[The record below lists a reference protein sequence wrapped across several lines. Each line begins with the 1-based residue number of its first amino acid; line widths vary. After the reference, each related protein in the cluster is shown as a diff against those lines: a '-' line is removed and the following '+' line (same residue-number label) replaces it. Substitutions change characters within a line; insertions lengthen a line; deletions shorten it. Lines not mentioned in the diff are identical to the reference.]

1 MYPMLSSSSLLLLLA
16 FIGIFYTG
24 AAQFQVWGQGT
35 PNSALPLGTAN
46 QQSNHG
52 DPSIRGFGSTVAP
65 KLAITLD
72 LLPIGRA
79 MHLQRISWR
88 TPFSTP
94 LYCVSDQS
102 GVRPMFSCLDCN
114 STEFD
119 NLLQAKSLDKSTVA
133 EFAAT
138 WLDSVPINGSM
149 HGKRLVCSVYYD
161 GPNGPS
167 NVSVMSVMDVQFL
180 DEPTIVDEK
189 YHPALNGNKFFS
201 NFPSTLHCKAIGN
214 PPPTQ
219 FSWFI
224 EGSRLF
230 DGPMIALGIDHR
242 LKSIQCQAMN
252 TLYEKMSKVVVVDKL
267 SYPQLSGHN
276 FQSIKT
282 SSVFEP
288 GSNRARMGQQITLLC
303 KATGYP
309 LPKMFWYHK
318 TADGTV
324 KNATCEQNASPTSGH
339 TAADEIVSA
348 CSISL
353 DTYFKSGFY
362 SCAACIAKSANDWA
376 CNRNHGTNDGIQVD
390 IVGPPLVYYEP
401 VTEEKVDANE
411 ARIIVQFCS
420 DPTPNSNDGFQW
432 TIDGQRLL
440 PGERLGSFTAEM
452 PHRNSTY
459 SGCYNAGLMISPLT
473 ESDKKKFVEYR
484 IQNEHGELKK
494 AINLAALIG
503 NGNSSAYTEGDIGL
517 AVGIAVAVL
526 VLILILLTL
535 FLWWRRM
542 ACFTNSKAKQAKVSK
557 QQKKYP
563 INIVPEVMRQ
573 APKPERLPPV
583 SAPHNDL
590 YKPEVTYSWRNAGGG
605 GVGGRVSKEVAP
617 IVYPTQHP
625 GSQTREGLNYAE
637 LDLVKDAAARRP
649 ITTSNLP
656 VEYSRLQPYK
666 PPTSISEISSACS
679 MRLLK
684 LGAKNLFCARAL
696 PFSSSST
703 VCRKMPLSLL
713 NDQEREQHLNELI
726 GQGWKLQEK
735 RDAIQKLFT
744 FGDFN
749 EAFGFMTQIALKA
762 EKMNHHPEWF
772 NVDIT
777 LSTHDCNGLSMKD
790 ITLGKFIEGV
800 AAYFS
805 LSIANVN
812 LSRAEDSCCI
822 SELVKLCI
830 LVTGCVCLARTIPM
844 ERAVE
849 RRLFK
854 RIVNCFIMKVESVL
868 SLDEL
873 CKNLTRYEEY
883 TELKLTTV
891 LRCLRNHPHH
901 FRIEARHGG
910 NYSLM
915 ITWNGLEAHERECE
929 NANAVCK
936 TKMAAEREASGDL
949 TLENF
954 ELPFEAIIMFICREK
969 GGHFTMKEFE
979 KYSTILKNFLQMD
992 KIPIN
997 LQDIYCENNLL
1008 KRSHILFERDGVFH
1022 QQEDC
1027 VTRLL
1032 VLFNNHLWS
1041 QGNHG
1046 MNFKNFYE
1054 AACNASFLSEEV
1066 KRKLHM
1072 ESESSMMKFLC
1083 THKWLF
1089 KIMQRSVDGSDC
1101 IFSFRKLP
1109 SVDGIL
1115 LQAARMKAIAIGKLV
1130 TDLTDQEATD
1140 SKELSVGE
1148 CGEIS
1153 AESQE

>member
-1 MYPMLSSSSLLLLLA
+1 LNYY
-16 FIGIFYTG
+16 FTG

-35 PNSALPLGTAN
+35 PNSALPN
-46 QQSNHG
+46 QQPNHG
-52 DPSIRGFGSTVAP
+52 DPSIRGFGSTIAP

-102 GVRPMFSCLDCN
+102 AVRPVFSCLDCS

-119 NLLQAKSLDKSTVA
+119 NLLHAKSLDKSTVA

-138 WLDSVPINGSM
+138 WLDTVPINGSL
-149 HGKRLVCSVYYD
+149 HGKRLACT
-161 GPNGPS
+161 
-167 NVSVMSVMDVQFL
+167 
-180 DEPTIVDEK
+180 PTIVDEK
-189 YHPALNGNKFFS
+189 YHAALNGNKFFS
-201 NFPSTLHCKAIGN
+201 NFPSTLHCKAVGN

-224 EGSRLF
+224 EGSRMF
-230 DGPMIALGIDHR
+230 DGPMIALGVDHR
-242 LKSIQCQAMN
+242 LK
-252 TLYEKMSKVVVVDKL
+252 T
-267 SYPQLSGHN
+267 YPQLSGHN

-309 LPKMFWYHK
+309 IPKMFWYHK
-318 TADGTV
+318 TADGTI
-324 KNATCEQNASPTSGH
+324 KNATCEQTASPANGH
-339 TAADEIVSA
+339 TSADEIVSA

-362 SCAACIAKSANDWA
+362 WCAACIAKSANDWA
-376 CNRNHGTNDGIQVD
+376 CNRNQGTNDGIQVD

-411 ARIIVQFCS
+411 ARIIAQFCS
-420 DPTPNSNDGFQW
+420 DPAPNANDGLQW

-459 SGCYNAGLMISPLT
+459 SACYNAGLVISPLT

-484 IQNEHGELKK
+484 IQNEYGDLKK

-503 NGNSSAYTEGDIGL
+503 NGNSSAYSEGDIGL
-517 AVGIAVAVL
+517 AVGLAVAVL
-526 VLILILLTL
+526 ITKLNKL
-535 FLWWRRM
+535 
-542 ACFTNSKAKQAKVSK
+542 
-557 QQKKYP
+557 
-563 INIVPEVMRQ
+563 NIVPEVMRQ

-605 GVGGRVSKEVAP
+605 GVGGRPQLLIPPKTSSP

-666 PPTSISEISSACS
+666 PPTSTCS

-684 LGAKNLFCARAL
+684 LGANPFCAKAF

-726 GQGWKLQEK
+726 GQGWKLQDN

-772 NVDIT
+772 NVYNKVDIT
-777 LSTHDCNGLSMKD
+777 LSTHDCSGLSMKD
-790 ITLGKFIEGV
+790 ITLGKFIESV
-800 AAYFS
+800 AALKSSFS
-805 LSIANVN
+805 LGD
-812 LSRAEDSCCI
+812 LC
-822 SELVKLCI
+822 SELTKYDEYANLKV
-830 LVTGCVCLARTIPM
+830 A
-844 ERAVE
+844 AV
-849 RRLFK
+849 L
-854 RIVNCFIMKVESVL
+854 N
-868 SLDEL
+868 
-873 CKNLTRYEEY
+873 
-883 TELKLTTV
+883 
-891 LRCLRNHPHH
+891 CLRENPYH
-901 FRIEARHGG
+901 FSIRESKEKGLLICWSGLDVED
-910 NYSLM
+910 
-915 ITWNGLEAHERECE
+915 NGECE
-929 NANAVCK
+929 SAFSAFKEK
-936 TKMAAEREASGDL
+936 TLAEYEATGDL
-949 TLENF
+949 ASENF
-954 ELPFEAIIMFICREK
+954 EMFFETIIIFIFRER
-969 GGHFTMKEFE
+969 
-979 KYSTILKNFLQMD
+979 D
-992 KIPIN
+992 KIPIS
-997 LQDIYCENNLL
+997 LQEIYCVKNLL
-1008 KRSHILFERDGVFH
+1008 KRSHILFELDGIFY

-1027 VTRLL
+1027 LTRLL
-1032 VLFNNHLWS
+1032 
-1041 QGNHG
+1041 
-1046 MNFKNFYE
+1046 FYE
-1054 AACNASFLSEEV
+1054 AACSASFITEEV
-1066 KRKLHM
+1066 KCKLHM
-1072 ESESSMMKFLC
+1072 ESQSSMMKFLC
-1083 THKWLF
+1083 THSWLF
-1089 KIMQRSVDGSDC
+1089 QVAYNKDDGSEY
-1101 IFSFRKLP
+1101 IFCLRKLP
-1109 SVDGIL
+1109 SVDEIL
-1115 LQAARMKAIAIGKLV
+1115 LHAARMKAITIRELV
-1130 TDLTDQEATD
+1130 TKLEEQEATD
-1140 SKELSVGE
+1140 SKVLSVQKYDGT
-1148 CGEIS
+1148 S
-1153 AESQE
+1153 AELPKE

>member
-1 MYPMLSSSSLLLLLA
+1 MYPLLSSSSLLLLLA

-46 QQSNHG
+46 QQPNHG

-102 GVRPMFSCLDCN
+102 GVRPVFSCLDCN

-161 GPNGPS
+161 GPSGPS

-318 TADGTV
+318 TADGTI

-339 TAADEIVSA
+339 TSADEIVSA

-362 SCAACIAKSANDWA
+362 WCAACIAKSANDWA

-411 ARIIVQFCS
+411 ARIIAQFCS

-459 SGCYNAGLMISPLT
+459 SACYNAGLMISPLT

-503 NGNSSAYTEGDIGL
+503 NGNSSAYSEGDIGL

-605 GVGGRVSKEVAP
+605 GVGGRP
-617 IVYPTQHP
+617 IVYPAQHP

-666 PPTSISEISSACS
+666 PPTS
-679 MRLLK
+679 
-684 LGAKNLFCARAL
+684 
-696 PFSSSST
+696 
-703 VCRKMPLSLL
+703 
-713 NDQEREQHLNELI
+713 
-726 GQGWKLQEK
+726 
-735 RDAIQKLFT
+735 
-744 FGDFN
+744 
-749 EAFGFMTQIALKA
+749 
-762 EKMNHHPEWF
+762 
-772 NVDIT
+772 
-777 LSTHDCNGLSMKD
+777 
-790 ITLGKFIEGV
+790 
-800 AAYFS
+800 
-805 LSIANVN
+805 SIV
-812 LSRAEDSCCI
+812 
-822 SELVKLCI
+822 
-830 LVTGCVCLARTIPM
+830 
-844 ERAVE
+844 
-849 RRLFK
+849 
-854 RIVNCFIMKVESVL
+854 
-868 SLDEL
+868 
-873 CKNLTRYEEY
+873 
-883 TELKLTTV
+883 
-891 LRCLRNHPHH
+891 
-901 FRIEARHGG
+901 
-910 NYSLM
+910 
-915 ITWNGLEAHERECE
+915 
-929 NANAVCK
+929 
-936 TKMAAEREASGDL
+936 
-949 TLENF
+949 
-954 ELPFEAIIMFICREK
+954 
-969 GGHFTMKEFE
+969 
-979 KYSTILKNFLQMD
+979 
-992 KIPIN
+992 
-997 LQDIYCENNLL
+997 
-1008 KRSHILFERDGVFH
+1008 
-1022 QQEDC
+1022 
-1027 VTRLL
+1027 
-1032 VLFNNHLWS
+1032 
-1041 QGNHG
+1041 
-1046 MNFKNFYE
+1046 
-1054 AACNASFLSEEV
+1054 
-1066 KRKLHM
+1066 
-1072 ESESSMMKFLC
+1072 
-1083 THKWLF
+1083 
-1089 KIMQRSVDGSDC
+1089 
-1101 IFSFRKLP
+1101 
-1109 SVDGIL
+1109 
-1115 LQAARMKAIAIGKLV
+1115 
-1130 TDLTDQEATD
+1130 
-1140 SKELSVGE
+1140 
-1148 CGEIS
+1148 
-1153 AESQE
+1153 

>member
-1 MYPMLSSSSLLLLLA
+1 MYPLISSSSLLLLLA

-46 QQSNHG
+46 QQPNHG

-114 STEFD
+114 STEFN

-161 GPNGPS
+161 GPSGPS

-324 KNATCEQNASPTSGH
+324 KNATCEQTASPTSGH
-339 TAADEIVSA
+339 TSADEIVSA

-362 SCAACIAKSANDWA
+362 WCAACIAKSANDWA

-411 ARIIVQFCS
+411 ARIIAQFCS

-459 SGCYNAGLMISPLT
+459 PACYNAGLMISPLT

-503 NGNSSAYTEGDIGL
+503 NGNSSAYSEGDIGL
-517 AVGIAVAVL
+517 AVGIAIAVL

-535 FLWWRRM
+535 FLWWRRI

-684 LGAKNLFCARAL
+684 LGAKSLFCARAL

-703 VCRKMPLSLL
+703 VCRKMLPSLL

-772 NVDIT
+772 NVYNKVDIT

-805 LSIANVN
+805 LSVTKVN

-822 SELVKLCI
+822 SELVKVCI

-849 RRLFK
+849 RRLLK
-854 RIVNCFIMKVESVL
+854 RIVNCFMMKVESVL
-868 SLDEL
+868 SLEEL

-891 LRCLRNHPHH
+891 LKCLRQNPHH
-901 FRIEARHGG
+901 FRIEAKHGG

-915 ITWNGLEAHERECE
+915 ITLNSLDAHKKGECE
-929 NANAVCK
+929 NAYAVFK
-936 TKMAAEREASGDL
+936 AKMSAGREASGDL
-949 TLENF
+949 ILENF
-954 ELPFEAIIMFICREK
+954 ELSFEAIMMFICRER
-969 GGHFTMKEFE
+969 GGHFTMEEYE
-979 KYSTILKNFLQMD
+979 KYSTILNIILHMD
-992 KIPIN
+992 KIPIR

-1008 KRSHILFERDGVFH
+1008 KRSHILFERGGIFH

-1032 VLFNNHLWS
+1032 V
-1041 QGNHG
+1041 NHG

-1054 AACNASFLSEEV
+1054 AACNISFLSEEV

-1072 ESESSMMKFLC
+1072 ESETSMMKFLC

-1089 KIMQRSVDGSDC
+1089 QMMKNDVDGSDC
-1101 IFSFRKLP
+1101 IVCFRKLP
-1109 SVDGIL
+1109 SVDAVL

-1140 SKELSVGE
+1140 SKELSVEE

>member
-590 YKPEVTYSWRNAGGG
+590 YKPE
-605 GVGGRVSKEVAP
+605 P